1 MSAEQIV
8 QKKDPFGALK
18 ISEFRNL
25 MIGRFLF
32 IMGLRMMGTLVGW
45 WIYELTNEPFA
56 IGLIGL
62 AEVIPAVSLALYA
75 GHVIDISEKR
85 KLLLKGVALYWICAI
100 ALLVLSSKIG
110 TGAFNN
116 LQIAIGI
123 YFVIFC
129 TGIIRSFTGPSFGTL
144 VGEIMPK
151 DLLQNATTWSQ
162 GIWLSASVLGHAMV
176 GFFIAGFGNT
186 GSLWIVLGMVT
197 IGFVFISKIKPK
209 PPHKQEVE
217 QKTLESVKEGIR
229 FVVQTKEVLGALSLD
244 LFAVLFG
251 GAVAMIPVFA
261 RDILKVGPIGFGWL
275 NAAADIGAILI
286 IAFVYS
292 TGIKFS
298 WLAASVLSIGF
309 IALIKWAKVSS
320 IFVYA
325 ILAFTLWF
333 SLYKTGVHPT
343 LAGVILGLLVPNV
356 HLKRTKI
363 VDVEDGSVS
372 VIEWLEHKFHPISTF
387 LIVPLFAFANT
398 GVVITA
404 DSIKGASQSLIAWG
418 IFFGLVIGK
427 PLGVLVA
434 ALSAKSIKLVEI
446 PEGVGKSSLVATGS
460 AAGIGFTVAIF
471 IANLAFTDPVVQ
483 DIAVIA
489 VIFASVVSAAISTV
503 LFKIVHPASAK

>member
-1 MSAEQIV
+1 MSTEQVV

-75 GHVIDISEKR
+75 GHVIDVSEKR
-85 KLLLKGVALYWICAI
+85 KLILKGVALYWVCAI
-100 ALLVLSSKIG
+100 ALLVLSSNIG
-110 TGAFNN
+110 TGAFSN

-186 GSLWIVLGMVT
+186 GSLWIVIGMVS

-209 PPHKQEVE
+209 PPHKQETE

-261 RDILKVGPIGFGWL
+261 KDILKVGPIGFGWL

-286 IAFVYS
+286 IFIITIFPVHQQQGKKLLLAVGGFGLCIIVFALS
-292 TGIKFS
+292 TNFWISFAALLMSGILDGFS
-298 WLAASVLSIGF
+298 MIFRGTIVQLKTPDHMRGRVMSVNSMFINSSNELGQFESGLAARAMGVVPSVVFG
-309 IALIKWAKVSS
+309 
-320 IFVYA
+320 
-325 ILAFTLWF
+325 
-333 SLYKTGVHPT
+333 GVMT
-343 LAGVILGLLVPNV
+343 
-356 HLKRTKI
+356 
-363 VDVEDGSVS
+363 
-372 VIEWLEHKFHPISTF
+372 
-387 LIVPLFAFANT
+387 LIVVTTTWFKAP
-398 GVVITA
+398 
-404 DSIKGASQSLIAWG
+404 SLR
-418 IFFGLVIGK
+418 
-427 PLGVLVA
+427 
-434 ALSAKSIKLVEI
+434 
-446 PEGVGKSSLVATGS
+446 
-460 AAGIGFTVAIF
+460 
-471 IANLAFTDPVVQ
+471 
-483 DIAVIA
+483 
-489 VIFASVVSAAISTV
+489 
-503 LFKIVHPASAK
+503 KIEY

>member
-1 MSAEQIV
+1 MSTEQVV

-75 GHVIDISEKR
+75 GHVIDVSEKR
-85 KLLLKGVALYWICAI
+85 KLILKGVALYWVCAI
-100 ALLVLSSKIG
+100 ALLVLSSNIG
-110 TGAFNN
+110 TGAFSN

-186 GSLWIVLGMVT
+186 GSLWIVIGMVS

-209 PPHKQEVE
+209 PPHKQETE

-261 RDILKVGPIGFGWL
+261 KDILKVGPIGFGWL

-286 IAFVYS
+286 IFIITIFPVRQQQGKKLLLAVGGFGVCIIVFALS
-292 TGIKFS
+292 TNFWISFAALLMSGILDGFS
-298 WLAASVLSIGF
+298 MIFRGTIVQLKTPDHMRGRVMSVNSMFINSSNELGQFESGLAARAMGVVPSVVFG
-309 IALIKWAKVSS
+309 
-320 IFVYA
+320 
-325 ILAFTLWF
+325 
-333 SLYKTGVHPT
+333 GVMT
-343 LAGVILGLLVPNV
+343 
-356 HLKRTKI
+356 
-363 VDVEDGSVS
+363 
-372 VIEWLEHKFHPISTF
+372 
-387 LIVPLFAFANT
+387 LIVVTTTWFKAP
-398 GVVITA
+398 
-404 DSIKGASQSLIAWG
+404 SLR
-418 IFFGLVIGK
+418 
-427 PLGVLVA
+427 
-434 ALSAKSIKLVEI
+434 
-446 PEGVGKSSLVATGS
+446 
-460 AAGIGFTVAIF
+460 
-471 IANLAFTDPVVQ
+471 
-483 DIAVIA
+483 
-489 VIFASVVSAAISTV
+489 
-503 LFKIVHPASAK
+503 KIEY